1 MCFRTEPGRGPSFQ
15 GYHGGC
21 RPIRPAPTAHAY
33 YPRRSYRASRAKSMR
48 PRLGCCA
55 DRWCAADSAP
65 ATLPHLDQNFAVEGG
80 YEPPAD
86 SAETSR
92 LPAPN
97 VTWYGA
103 PCVQGDFCV
112 TTFLRYPHPLLATA
126 SILALIAAYPRPP
139 SVAEMEVLPK
149 HPPRLLSPGHP
160 GLLLAS
166 PKGTDL
172 KRSCR
177 KTRT

>member
-112 TTFLRYPHPLLATA
+112 TTFLRYPHPLL
-126 SILALIAAYPRPP
+126 
-139 SVAEMEVLPK
+139 
-149 HPPRLLSPGHP
+149 
-160 GLLLAS
+160 LLLHQFSRSSPLTHDLRAS
-166 PKGTDL
+166 PKWRCSQSTPPDCCHQATL
-172 KRSCR
+172 AYSWPRR
-177 KTRT
+177 KAQT